1 MKKVLSILFV
11 LVIILT
17 LTFLACEKTD
27 YTPVQRFGE
36 LNINI
41 TDDAFPI
48 DLIESAGITIFK
60 VDIREMDVEED
71 SAFIIISEDTS
82 YFDLMKLRNGITAE
96 LLSVELPIG
105 DYDLVRLYVLNA
117 DLTLVDGRTFDV
129 KVPSGEETGIKMFV
143 TPALKV
149 RSSFS
154 ADLLLDFNLEKSFV
168 IQGNYKTPA
177 GIKSFSFKPVTRVV
191 NESFAGSFTG
201 FVSDTSL
208 TPIPI
213 EGAKVMVEENGTE
226 ISSAFSDEMG
236 KYTIIGIPA
245 DGIYSLVCTKEGY
258 NTERIDSVSV
268 IIANSLIQNFTLT
281 PVK

>member
-60 VDIREMDVEED
+60 VDIREMDIEED

-105 DYDLVRLYVLNA
+105 DYDLVRLYVLSA

-177 GIKSFSFKPVTRVV
+177 GIKSFSFKPVIRVV

-201 FVSDTSL
+201 FVSDTSA

-213 EGAKVMVEENGTE
+213 QGAIVQVMDDGEE
-226 ISSAFSDEMG
+226 ISWASSDEMG
-236 KYTIIGIPA
+236 KYSIIGIPA

-268 IIANSLIQNFTLT
+268 IIANSLIQNFRLT